1 MAIISI
7 DNYLKTLNINLYL
20 MGTIPEHRD
29 IPIDL
34 TTHRLDYIVCVI
46 SHFKHQYDQMTGNST
61 ILPKFIIKD
70 GRYSIKDNSVK
81 FIFHDIAAYF
91 DIAEAIGN
99 IIGKNEFELFGP
111 IKDYKISFENLNIQF
126 DPGDGR
132 CILTRNGQ
140 SKAYENIEKYLIDN
154 QIKKFRYE
162 MKYYL
167 TFKPDMSLY
176 RISYMEEIVK
186 IR

>member
-20 MGTIPEHRD
+20 MGTVPEYRD

-46 SHFKHQYDQMTGNST
+46 SHFKHQYDQMTGKSN
-61 ILPKFIIKD
+61 ILPKFIIKE
-70 GRYSIKDNSVK
+70 GRYRIKDNSVK
-81 FIFHDIAAYF
+81 FIFHDNITCF
-91 DIAEAIGN
+91 DIADAIGK
-99 IIGKNEFELFGP
+99 IIGEKDFELFGP
-111 IKDYKISFENLNIQF
+111 FKDYKISFENLNIQF
-126 DPGDGR
+126 EPGDGK

-167 TFKPDMSLY
+167 TFKSNMSLY
-176 RISYMEEIVK
+176 RVSYMEEIVK